1 MNNAVPSVGALRSG
15 RLTLQVKKVK
25 GKMHRRE
32 VMEVVEGGGIGKA
45 ATSLLA
51 GRLPL
56 QQGFAKKLGMRAW
69 AWERV

>member
-15 RLTLQVKKVK
+15 RLTLQVK